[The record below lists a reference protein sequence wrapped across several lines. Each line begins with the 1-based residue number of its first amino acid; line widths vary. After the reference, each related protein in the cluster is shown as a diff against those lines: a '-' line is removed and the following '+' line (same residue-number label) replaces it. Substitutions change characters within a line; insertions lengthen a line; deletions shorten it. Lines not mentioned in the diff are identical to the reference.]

1 MAARWTFYGREEELG
16 ALLER
21 MRAGRWFFGA
31 IRGRRRIGKTAL
43 IQQALDTLKADGPKG
58 RRALLVQIPD
68 SSPQDFAAV
77 FRSAVREAGLEDRI
91 DGAHAIRGLPDVAAA
106 VGSLCAAGAVVVLD
120 EFQICNQGPLRGL
133 PSLLQMQVDRL
144 QDRDTPGG
152 LVLLGSVQTE
162 MEALLDDRRAPLF
175 GRTTF
180 DLTLGPWDLRT
191 VFEVC
196 GDHGAAAPERALT
209 LWTLFG
215 GVPKYWRHFA
225 ETTGLDAITAWE
237 PWARQMCEQLFL
249 RADSPLREEGD
260 SLLGRE
266 LHRNYLAV
274 LRVVAERKSCTHGE
288 LRDALPELTS
298 AGPYLKALTQDL
310 RLIERQLPVFAHER
324 QRRARYV
331 VADPFLRAW
340 LSALQ
345 PACQAA
351 RIEPAARVAERLL
364 PRLRTLEGYAFER
377 MIREASEEAS
387 RAGAADLP
395 MTDRARGYWNRPGNT
410 PGARSSV
417 EIDFIAWND
426 EERLAR
432 FGSCKRSAGKH
443 DAAALEAFRGHV
455 DRFLATREG
464 SRFREWRRELAL
476 FSPRFPAE
484 QRAALQADG
493 WLCRDISDFR
503 RMLLRRDGGANGS
516 LAASPKVSG
525 TE

>member
-1 MAARWTFYGREEELG
+1 MDARWTFYGRQEELG

-43 IQQALDTLKADGPKG
+43 IQQALDTLKADGPDG
-58 RRALLVQIPD
+58 RRALLVQLPD
-68 SSPQDFAAV
+68 SSPADVAAV
-77 FRSAVREAGLEDRI
+77 FRNAVRETGLDAQIRAA
-91 DGAHAIRGLPDVAAA
+91 DAIRGLPDVAAA
-106 VGSLCAAGAVVVLD
+106 IGSLCAAGTVVVLD
-120 EFQICNQGPLRGL
+120 EFQLCHQGPLRGL

-144 QDRDTPGG
+144 RDRNTPGG

-225 ETTGLDAITAWE
+225 ETTGLDAITVWE
-237 PWARQMCEQLFL
+237 PWARQVCEQLFL

-260 SLLGRE
+260 GLLGRE

-274 LRVVAERKSCTHGE
+274 LRVVAERKSCTHRE

-298 AGPYLKALTQDL
+298 AGPYLKALAQDL

-331 VADPFLRAW
+331 VADPFLCAW

-351 RIEPAARVAERLL
+351 RIEPSGRVAERLL
-364 PRLRTLEGYAFER
+364 RRLMTLEGHAFER
-377 MIREASEEAS
+377 MVREASEEAS
-387 RAGAADLP
+387 RAGSADFP
-395 MTDRARGYWNRPGNT
+395 MTDRARGYWNRPNRT
-410 PGARSSV
+410 PGAV

-426 EERLAR
+426 QDRTVR

-443 DAAALEAFRGHV
+443 DAAALLAFRGHV
-455 DRFLATREG
+455 DRFLSTREG

-484 QRAALQADG
+484 RRAGLQAGG
-493 WLCRDISDFR
+493 WTCRDISDFR
-503 RMLLRRDGGANGS
+503 RMLLRHDEGANGV
-516 LAASPKVSG
+516 LAASPKVAG

>member
-1 MAARWTFYGREEELG
+1 MDAGWTFYGRQEELG

-31 IRGRRRIGKTAL
+31 VRGRRRIGKTAL
-43 IQQALDTLKADGPKG
+43 IQQALDTLQADGPDG
-58 RRALLVQIPD
+58 RRALLVQLPD
-68 SSPQDFAAV
+68 SSPADAAAV
-77 FRSAVREAGLEDRI
+77 FRNSVREAGMEDHI
-91 DGAHAIRGLPDVAAA
+91 EGADAIRGLPDVAAA
-106 VGSLCAAGAVVVLD
+106 VGSLCAAGTVVVLD
-120 EFQICNQGPLRGL
+120 EFQLCHRGPLRGL

-144 QDRDTPGG
+144 RDRNTPGG

-196 GDHGAAAPERALT
+196 GDHGAASPERTLT

-237 PWARQMCEQLFL
+237 PWARQVCEQLFL

-274 LRVVAERKSCTHGE
+274 LRVVAERKSCTHRE

-298 AGPYLKALTQDL
+298 AGPYLKALAQDL
-310 RLIERQLPVFAHER
+310 RLIERQLPVFADER

-331 VADPFLRAW
+331 VADPFLCAW
-340 LSALQ
+340 LNALQ

-351 RIEPAARVAERLL
+351 RIEPSGRVAERLL
-364 PRLRTLEGYAFER
+364 PRLSTLEGHAFER
-377 MIREASEEAS
+377 MVRDASEEAS
-387 RAGAADLP
+387 RAGSADFP
-395 MTDRARGYWNRPGNT
+395 MTDRARGYWNRPSST
-410 PGARSSV
+410 PDAV

-426 EERLAR
+426 QDRTVR

-443 DAAALEAFRGHV
+443 DAASLLAFRGHV

-476 FSPRFPAE
+476 FTPRFPAE
-484 QRAALQADG
+484 RRAGLQADG
-493 WLCRDISDFR
+493 WICRDISDFR
-503 RMLLRRDGGANGS
+503 HVLRHDGGANGE
-516 LAASPKVSG
+516 LAASPKVAG